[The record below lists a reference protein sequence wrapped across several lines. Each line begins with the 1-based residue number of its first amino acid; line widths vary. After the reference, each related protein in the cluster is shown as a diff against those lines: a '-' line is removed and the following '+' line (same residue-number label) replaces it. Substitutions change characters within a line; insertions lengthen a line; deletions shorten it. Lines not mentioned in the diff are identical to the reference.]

1 MTASS
6 GSVFTAAQFNT
17 NVRDDLNQTAPAL
30 VSTAGQ
36 ILVST
41 AANTLAARTPSQG
54 FITTGQTTVSASYTD
69 LTTVGPV
76 VTVTTGTQAI
86 VGLAI
91 SFANSGSF
99 TNWSSFAVTGSTTI
113 AALDSMSVSLLTASF
128 VNAGAVF
135 LVTGLTAG
143 SNTFTQQ
150 YKVNGGTGTFANRRL
165 FVIPL

>member
-1 MTASS
+1 VYTAS
-6 GSVFTAAQFNT
+6 QHNINT
-17 NVRDDLNQTAPAL
+17 RDNLNQTAPAL
-30 VSTAGQ
+30 VTTAGQ
-36 ILVST
+36 IVVST
-41 AANTLAARTPSQG
+41 AANTLAARTPTAG

-86 VGLAI
+86 VSIAI

-113 AALDSMSVSLLTASF
+113 ASLDSMSVSLLTASF
-128 VNAGAVF
+128 VNAGATF
-135 LVTGLTAG
+135 LVTGLTPG